1 MHFRIFLLL
10 DPINDELISN
20 GEETFLRFFQIGK
33 ITSSEFLKILSSSW
47 IANADGPYPIN
58 ATHIFNVSEIDSM
71 IYVRLWK
78 SGIF

>member
-1 MHFRIFLLL
+1 MNLRIFLLL
-10 DPINDELISN
+10 DPRNDEFISD

-33 ITSSEFLKILSSSW
+33 ITTSEFLKILNSDW
-47 IANADGPYPIN
+47 IANADGPYSLN
-58 ATHIFNVSEIDSM
+58 ATHFFNVSEIDSL